1 MTRRTEYL
9 EDIDFIYDHYGQHQ
23 YGDHAYH
30 FHWTIELH
38 TSAGTRH
45 PTQLDDP
52 LDP

>member
-9 EDIDFIYDHYGQHQ
+9 DDIDFLYDHYGGHQ
-23 YGDHAYH
+23 YGEHTYH
-30 FHWTIELH
+30 FFYAIEPH
-38 TSAGTRH
+38 SMAEARH